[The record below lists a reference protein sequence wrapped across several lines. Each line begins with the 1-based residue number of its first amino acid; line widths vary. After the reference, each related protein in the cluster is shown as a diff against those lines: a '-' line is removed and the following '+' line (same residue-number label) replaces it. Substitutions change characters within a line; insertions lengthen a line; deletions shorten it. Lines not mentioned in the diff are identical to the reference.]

1 MEGQPGAK
9 PGGVGYCH
17 DRVEMVTYAQLI
29 ASFTGWRLAN
39 GGLIGQFQMI
49 VKAG

>member
-17 DRVEMVTYAQLI
+17 DRVDCVYFAKVSAFL
-29 ASFTGWRLAN
+29 TGWRLAN
-39 GGLIGQFQMI
+39 GALIGQFQMI